1 MTPIRSYLCDMTNNF
16 RTCGDRKI
24 NITMKLTFI
33 PTKDDDEGQ
42 LKHSNSNNEKNMT
55 GVAFHF
61 SFAQVSNM
69 FGTIDKGQ
77 QFCASSYQQI
87 VLQMPCNKAQ

>member
-33 PTKDDDEGQ
+33 PTKDDDQDQ
-42 LKHSNSNNEKNMT
+42 LKHSKSNDWCW
-55 GVAFHF
+55 FLF
-61 SFAQVSNM
+61 P
-69 FGTIDKGQ
+69 
-77 QFCASSYQQI
+77 FCI
-87 VLQMPCNKAQ
+87 GIK

>member
-61 SFAQVSNM
+61 SFA
-69 FGTIDKGQ
+69 
-77 QFCASSYQQI
+77 
-87 VLQMPCNKAQ
+87 